1 MSGPVLTSG
10 FPVDLDRGAVETFGV
25 MGDVA
30 LEQSRCHHGFH
41 SAFYAFIHF
50 FFVGFYHVL
59 LLPFA
64 LSLIAPLKISEA
76 FATPHSF
83 KYSKTRK

>member
-1 MSGPVLTSG
+1 MSDPVLTSG
-10 FPVDLDRGAVETFGV
+10 FLVVLDHSAVETFGV

-64 LSLIAPLKISEA
+64 LSLV
-76 FATPHSF
+76 ATVKNFGGLCDS
-83 KYSKTRK
+83 SLV